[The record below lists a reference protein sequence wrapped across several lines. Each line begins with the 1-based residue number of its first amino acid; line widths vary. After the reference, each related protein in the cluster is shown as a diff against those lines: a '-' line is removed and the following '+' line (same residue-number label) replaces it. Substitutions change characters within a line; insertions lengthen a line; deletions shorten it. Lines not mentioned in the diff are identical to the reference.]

1 MRHEEGATIETSE
14 WEPAAE
20 RQRVPKQKTGKFHGI
35 FPSSPRKIPL
45 TFPGFMG
52 CFDVD
57 IAFVDVDLDKASKS
71 MFCAIDTG
79 LIE

>member
-1 MRHEEGATIETSE
+1 
-14 WEPAAE
+14 
-20 RQRVPKQKTGKFHGI
+20 
-35 FPSSPRKIPL
+35 
-45 TFPGFMG
+45 MG

-79 LIE
+79 LIEWLFL

>member
-1 MRHEEGATIETSE
+1 MLLSRRLSGSQL
-14 WEPAAE
+14 
-20 RQRVPKQKTGKFHGI
+20 RRDKGFPKQKTGKFHGI